1 MRTSLTLSGDMA
13 DSISGS
19 MESGNDRRRHSRTC
33 KTVPQTLRLTA
44 EGYPGGPKTELITK
58 LADTSHGGC
67 SVDLGSALHVGSVVI
82 LDGQVACAP
91 KPGLWSASVIWCRLN
106 APGAYSAGLRLEA
119 PAERDPRS
127 TGNGSSGLASN
138 GKPFLDY
145 YDVLQLSSKADPD
158 TIHRVYR
165 LLAQRH
171 HPDNP
176 DTGSEEIFKRL
187 LEAYEVLRDPQQR
200 AAYDVRHG
208 SEQRLRWKIFNQPN
222 AAQGKDAE
230 RRKRLGMLAVL
241 YTRRVNEPGQPSM
254 SLPEL
259 EDLLDIPREHLE
271 FSLWYLKERGWIT
284 RSDNGRHAITA
295 AGVEQAEATELP
307 WARED
312 RLLPAPS

>member
-1 MRTSLTLSGDMA
+1 MLSVCNA
-13 DSISGS
+13 DSTCGH
-19 MESGNDRRRHSRTC
+19 MESGNDRRRHSRTR
-33 KTVPQTLRLTA
+33 KTFPQTLRLTV
-44 EGYPGGPKTELITK
+44 EDYPGGPKAEVISK
-58 LADTSHGGC
+58 LADTSDGGC
-67 SVDLGSALHVGSVVI
+67 CVDLGSPLNVGSVVL
-82 LDGQVACAP
+82 LDGQVARAP
-91 KPGLWSASVIWCRLN
+91 KPGLWSARVTWCRLN

-127 TGNGSSGLASN
+127 TQNNLPGIDDN
-138 GKPFLDY
+138 GKPFFDY
-145 YDVLQLSSKADPD
+145 YDALQLSNKADPD

-176 DTGSEEIFKRL
+176 DTGSEEIFKRI

-208 SEQRLRWKIFNQPN
+208 SEQRLRWKIFNQPK

-230 RRKRLGMLAVL
+230 RRKRLGVLAVL

-254 SLPEL
+254 GLAEL
-259 EDLLDIPREHLE
+259 EDLLAIPREHLE
-271 FSLWYLKERGWIT
+271 FSLWYLKERGWVT
-284 RSDNGRHAITA
+284 KSDNGRNSITA
-295 AGVEQAEATELP
+295 AGVEQAEATEIP

-312 RLLPAPS
+312 RLLPAAS